1 MMLKLGLALGALVF
15 GATAVNAEVVD
26 CNYKTNETSYIT
38 DRYIFAYD
46 VGNPT
51 AAVIDGYIKYKVGE
65 PIDAKLETK
74 GDKLVFTWKIQVEDR
89 FNAKA
94 FMRYRNTLDTKTMT
108 AKMSAM
114 AAGVPGEAINFTAS
128 GKCEVI
134 DEKKGKAKKSKTK
147 K

>member
-1 MMLKLGLALGALVF
+1 MMFKFGLAIVAGVCVASSL
-15 GATAVNAEVVD
+15 NAEVVD
-26 CNYKTNETSYIT
+26 CTFKTTEQSYIT

-46 VGNPT
+46 AGNPA
-51 AAVIDGYIKYKVGE
+51 AAVIDGYIKYKVGK

-94 FMRYRNTLDTKTMT
+94 FMRYRNTLDPKTMT

-114 AAGVPGEAINFTAS
+114 AAGVPGDAINFTAS

-134 DEKKGKAKKSKTK
+134 DEKTGKAKKSKGK
-147 K
+147 N